1 MDKKNVEDIYR
12 VGNLQ
17 RRFTAKELK
26 ICVFEYTLNTSC
38 GPSNLG
44 KKKKK
49 IYTVHGLANLVR
61 PVTKL
66 SISLDNNAFTFFV

>member
-49 IYTVHGLANLVR
+49 SIQCTV
-61 PVTKL
+61 
-66 SISLDNNAFTFFV
+66 

>member
-49 IYTVHGLANLVR
+49 NLYSAR
-61 PVTKL
+61 FSQSSTPSYQIKHK
-66 SISLDNNAFTFFV
+66 FG